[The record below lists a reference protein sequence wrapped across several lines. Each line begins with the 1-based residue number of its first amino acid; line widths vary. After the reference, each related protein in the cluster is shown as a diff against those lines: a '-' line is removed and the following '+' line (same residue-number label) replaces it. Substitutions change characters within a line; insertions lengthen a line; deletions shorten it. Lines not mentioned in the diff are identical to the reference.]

1 MVSELA
7 LKIASYIWTEKAL
20 VAEIL
25 WLKKLLE
32 AAE

>member
-1 MVSELA
+1 MVTKLA
-7 LKIASYIWTEKAL
+7 LKIDSYIWTEKAL

-32 AAE
+32 AVE